1 MLCSPILADILYS
14 VILGLVAGLIPV
26 YLGLLPLPL
35 VRRLSLS
42 RRVLLISFS
51 AGILLFLF
59 ADVMGEA
66 IKLASTRDMGPA
78 VFALGLILGLAG
90 PVGVSYWK
98 TQSTSNP
105 AHTADGHASRADA
118 KFLAAYVIA
127 SGIGLHNFGEGLALG
142 ASYAGGQVALTTIL
156 VVGFALHNGTEGMGI
171 TGPMSNLPYRLRDPL
186 VLGFL
191 AGFPTVMGSVLG
203 SLVYSSLMGALFFS
217 VASGALLYVTVEL
230 IRVSYSPR
238 KTFVGMLLGIL
249 LMYFTNLLVAT

>member
-1 MLCSPILADILYS
+1 MADILYS
-14 VILGLVAGLIPV
+14 LTLGLIAGLIPV

-51 AGILLFLF
+51 AGILLFLL

-66 IKLASTRDMGPA
+66 IKLSSTGGMGPT

-98 TQSTSNP
+98 TQSTSDP
-105 AHTADGHASRADA
+105 THAADGHASKNDA
-118 KFLAAYVIA
+118 RFLAAYMIA
-127 SGIGLHNFGEGLALG
+127 LGIGLHNFGEGLALG
-142 ASYAGGQVALTTIL
+142 ASYAAGQVALTTLL

-171 TGPMSNLPYRLRDPL
+171 TGPMSDLPYRVKDPL
-186 VLGFL
+186 ILGFL
-191 AGFPTVMGSVLG
+191 AGFPTVVGSVLG

-249 LMYFTNLLVAT
+249 LMYFTSLLLTT